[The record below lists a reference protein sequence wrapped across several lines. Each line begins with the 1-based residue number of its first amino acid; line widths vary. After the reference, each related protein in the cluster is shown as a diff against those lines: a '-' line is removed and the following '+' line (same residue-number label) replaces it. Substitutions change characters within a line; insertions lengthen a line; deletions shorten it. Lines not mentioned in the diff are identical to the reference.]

1 MGRLSVRSV
10 QRVVRKMSAK
20 QGINAT
26 PRGLRHTAIT
36 AALDLTG
43 GDVRAVQRFS
53 RHRDIRVLLRYDDT
67 RMDLGGKI
75 AHLVAGAV

>member
-1 MGRLSVRSV
+1 MI
-10 QRVVRKMSAK
+10 RKMSVEK
-20 QGINAT
+20 GIDAT

-53 RHRDIRVLLRYDDT
+53 RHRDIRVLLRYDDN